1 MRAGVEGLPVAAM
14 LVQRVGSVSKRNP
27 HSGSFA
33 GRASRIRML
42 LKLKLMINLLT
53 QNIIHDLEM

>member
-33 GRASRIRML
+33 CRASGIRML
-42 LKLKLMINLLT
+42 LKLKLMINLLI
-53 QNIIHDLEM
+53 QNIIPDLEM